1 MVNVPFSTSYF
12 HEASFIACSTS
23 SCSTPCRFSPL
34 RWMRARSRLFLSF
47 FCVTDMTARKA
58 ITNAAITSTTIYVRL
73 LDDRFNNENKN
84 MQPI

>member
-1 MVNVPFSTSYF
+1 
-12 HEASFIACSTS
+12 
-23 SCSTPCRFSPL
+23 
-34 RWMRARSRLFLSF
+34 
-47 FCVTDMTARKA
+47 MTARKA